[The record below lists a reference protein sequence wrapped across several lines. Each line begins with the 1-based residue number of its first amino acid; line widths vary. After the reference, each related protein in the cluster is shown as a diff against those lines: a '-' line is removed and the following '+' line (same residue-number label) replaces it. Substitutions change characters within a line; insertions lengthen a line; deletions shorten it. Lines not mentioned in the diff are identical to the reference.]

1 MSSAELIEPGT
12 DGPAARQWSE
22 KQDIAL
28 RLWARL
34 SRCYATCSR
43 AMAAQVQGYELTTPQ
58 FVVLEALHH
67 LGPLPLGELAEK
79 LLVTGGNVTYVMDR
93 LESRGLV
100 TRDRRTDDRRVVVAR
115 MTTEGRD
122 LVSKVFPDH
131 VGRME
136 HLSRHLTDQEQR
148 ELSALLK
155 KLGTGIF
162 EHDLSI

>member
-1 MSSAELIEPGT
+1 MGKDELTEAGA
-12 DGPAARQWSE
+12 DRPAARQWSE

-28 RLWARL
+28 RLWATL
-34 SRCYATCSR
+34 PRCYATCSR
-43 AMAAQVQGYELTTPQ
+43 AMAAQVQEYDLTTPQ

-148 ELSALLK
+148 ELSVLLK
-155 KLGTGIF
+155 KLGTGIL
-162 EHDLSI
+162 EHDL

>member
-1 MSSAELIEPGT
+1 
-12 DGPAARQWSE
+12 
-22 KQDIAL
+22 
-28 RLWARL
+28 
-34 SRCYATCSR
+34 
-43 AMAAQVQGYELTTPQ
+43 MAAHVQEYDLTTPQ

-67 LGPLPLGELAEK
+67 LGPLPLGELADK

>member
-1 MSSAELIEPGT
+1 MGKAELIEAGSG
-12 DGPAARQWSE
+12 GPAARPWSE

-28 RLWARL
+28 RLWATL

-43 AMAAQVQGYELTTPQ
+43 AMAAQVQEYDLTTPQ

-100 TRDRRTDDRRVVVAR
+100 TRDRSTADRRVVVAR
-115 MTTEGRD
+115 MTAEGRD
-122 LVSKVFPDH
+122 LVSKVFPEH
-131 VGRME
+131 VGEME
-136 HLSRHLTDQEQR
+136 HLSRHLTDQEQIQ
-148 ELSALLK
+148 LSALLK
-155 KLGTGIF
+155 KLGTGIS
-162 EHDLSI
+162 EHDL

>member
-1 MSSAELIEPGT
+1 MGKTEWIEADS
-12 DGPAARQWSE
+12 DGPAVRQWSE

-28 RLWARL
+28 RLWATL
-34 SRCYATCSR
+34 SRCYATCAR
-43 AMAAQVQGYELTTPQ
+43 AMAAQVQEYDLTTPQ
-58 FVVLEALHH
+58 FVILEALHH